1 VGERN
6 NYPPAGRNSPRM
18 MLRVAWLLVI
28 LAIFGAAIIGSV
40 LDKVFQ

>member
-1 VGERN
+1 
-6 NYPPAGRNSPRM
+6 M
-18 MLRVAWLLVI
+18 MLRAAWFLVI